1 MKNFSV
7 NLKGRPVKEIK
18 AEELK
23 ALEALKLLEA
33 KGLDRVLAVKVNGE
47 NRDLYSSLEEKTEL
61 EPIDADSPEGLEILR
76 HSTSHVMAMAA
87 SR

>member
-47 NRDLYSSLEEKTEL
+47 NMLLLREEDLLGIIE
-61 EPIDADSPEGLEILR
+61 R
-76 HSTSHVMAMAA
+76 
-87 SR
+87 